1 MECLSVNGSTSNACS
16 EVRNLLKVLIACQTD
31 GHNQE
36 GCMSPAIEFYLQL
49 AEVHSRLLCRG

>member
-1 MECLSVNGSTSNACS
+1 MECLSVNGSTSNACP

-36 GCMSPAIEFYLQL
+36 GYMSSAIEYYLQL
-49 AEVHSRLLCRG
+49 AEEHLRLLRGG